1 MLPRRRFLS
10 TASRALALAPAALG
24 SSAGGTPPY
33 SASAHDLSLCGE
45 WHFRTDP
52 ENVGEQRQWFSNPAE
67 PASWKG
73 VTVPHTW
80 QTEPRLAD
88 YRGVA
93 WYRRTFEAPSAW
105 RESAVRV
112 EFEAVFHSARVW
124 INGKPAG
131 EHVRKG
137 YTVFTIDA
145 TPHLLWDQPN
155 TITVRVDGSFDDH
168 MLPRGRSS
176 DWAHDGGIYR
186 PVQLLVT
193 PKVYIE
199 RLAIEAQPD
208 LANGSAKV
216 EIDVIAHN
224 SSTIPGVLGG
234 NLSPW
239 PGTMLLRIIDEQTGL
254 PVVAQPGPSTVAIG
268 YGQTITTKLFATIT
282 NASLWHFDHPNLY
295 RAEVTLMTAIGTPVI
310 THTASSTFGVRKFEV
325 KNGGF
330 YLNGERVRLM
340 GVERMAGSNP
350 EYGMAEPVEWIEHDH
365 DDLKNLNC
373 VFTRVH
379 WQQDRRVLDYCDRH
393 GILMQSEVP
402 CWGPKTFQGMGEQ
415 PDTDILENGQEQLR
429 EMIARDRNHPSI
441 VVWGLCNEID
451 GQNPP
456 AYNFAKAMLAEAKRL
471 DPQRLCSYASH
482 SLRKTPA
489 RDVAGLMDFVEV
501 NEYFGSWYPGGPTEV
516 AQSLDEIH
524 AAFPGKPIV
533 ISEYGYCA
541 CTAERPEGDERRRDI
556 LKTHDAV
563 FREKDYI
570 GGLIFFCYND
580 YRTHVGD
587 RGLGVL
593 QQRVHGVVDLYGERK
608 QSYPLLRNES
618 SPVASIRVEGHPKRF
633 TVTVRTRNHV
643 PAYTLRRY
651 TLRGVYYGY
660 GDIPIEQKTI
670 ALPDLAPD
678 QEHTIN
684 MSFSDSLPL
693 YVTFDV
699 LRPTGFSAYTQRW
712 SA

>member
-1 MLPRRRFLS
+1 MLPRRRFLTS
-10 TASRALALAPAALG
+10 AFRALALAPAALTP
-24 SSAGGTPPY
+24 ATADTPPF
-33 SASAHDLSLCGE
+33 SAADQDLSLCGR
-45 WHFRTDP
+45 WLFRTDP
-52 ENVGEQRQWFSNPAE
+52 ENTGEQRQWFASAADA
-67 PASWKG
+67 ASWKSI
-73 VTVPHTW
+73 TVPHTW
-80 QTEPRLAD
+80 QTEPQLAD

-93 WYRRTFEAPSAW
+93 WYRRTFDAPGTW
-105 RESAVRV
+105 HESAVRV

-124 INGKPAG
+124 INDKLAG
-131 EHVRKG
+131 EHLRRG
-137 YTVFTIDA
+137 YTAFTIDA
-145 TPHLLWDQPN
+145 APHTEWGKPN
-155 TITVRVDGSFDDH
+155 TITVRVDGSFDEH

-186 PVQLLVT
+186 PVRLLVT

-224 SSTIPGVLGG
+224 SADKAWTGSMG
-234 NLSPW
+234 
-239 PGTMLLRIIDEQTGL
+239 LRIIDEQTGNA
-254 PVVAQPGPSTVAIG
+254 VVTQPGPSNAAIEA
-268 YGQTITTKLFATIT
+268 GQTKTTKLFATVAK
-282 NASLWHFDHPNLY
+282 ASLWHFDQPNLY
-295 RAEVTLMTAIGTPVI
+295 RAEVTLSGGSPAVE
-310 THTASSTFGVRKFEV
+310 HTAASTFGIRQFEV
-325 KNGGF
+325 KGGGF

-350 EYGMAEPVEWIEHDH
+350 EYGMAEPAEWIAHDH

-415 PDTDILENGQEQLR
+415 PDADILENGFEQLR
-429 EMIARDRNHPSI
+429 EMIARDGNHPSI
-441 VVWGLCNEID
+441 VVWGLCNEIG

-456 AYNFAKAMLAEAKRL
+456 AYNFAKAMLGEAKRL
-471 DPQRLCSYASH
+471 DPRRLCSYASH
-482 SLRKTPA
+482 SLRETPA

-501 NEYFGSWYPGGPTEV
+501 NEYFGSWYPGDRSAV
-516 AQSLDEIH
+516 SKSLDEIH
-524 AAFPGKPIV
+524 EAFPDKPIV

-570 GGLIFFCYND
+570 AGLIFFCYND

-587 RGLGVL
+587 RGRGVL
-593 QQRVHGVVDLYGERK
+593 QQRVHWVVDLYGDRK
-608 QSYPLLRNES
+608 QSYALLRNES
-618 SPVASIRVEGHPKRF
+618 SPIDSIRVEGHPKQF
-633 TVTVRTRNHV
+633 TITLRTRNTV
-643 PAYTLRRY
+643 PAYTLRGY
-651 TLRGVYYGY
+651 SLRGIYYGY
-660 GDIPIEQKTI
+660 GDIPIEQKSI
-670 ALPDLAPD
+670 ALPDLAPG
-678 QEHTIN
+678 QEHTIT
-684 MSFSDSLPL
+684 MAFADSLPL
-693 YVTFDV
+693 YVRFDI
-699 LRPTGFSAYTQRW
+699 LRPTGFSAYTEQW

>member
-1 MLPRRRFLS
+1 
-10 TASRALALAPAALG
+10 
-24 SSAGGTPPY
+24 
-33 SASAHDLSLCGE
+33 
-45 WHFRTDP
+45 
-52 ENVGEQRQWFSNPAE
+52 
-67 PASWKG
+67 
-73 VTVPHTW
+73 
-80 QTEPRLAD
+80 
-88 YRGVA
+88 VA
-93 WYRRTFEAPSAW
+93 WYRRSFDVPESW
-105 RESAVRV
+105 RNSAVRV

-124 INGKPAG
+124 VNGKPSG
-131 EHVRKG
+131 EHLRKG
-137 YTVFTIDA
+137 YTAFTIDA
-145 TPHLLWDQPN
+145 APHLEWGKPN
-155 TITVRVDGSFDDH
+155 TITVRVDGSFDEH

-199 RLAIEAQPD
+199 RLAIAAQPD
-208 LANGSAKV
+208 AASGSAKV

-224 SSTIPGVLGG
+224 STGRGWTGS
-234 NLSPW
+234 
-239 PGTMLLRIIDEQTGL
+239 MRLRIIDEQTGTAA
-254 PVVAQPGPSTVAIG
+254 VMQPGPSNVAIEA
-268 YGQTITTKLFATIT
+268 GQTTTTKLFATVAK
-282 NASLWHFDHPNLY
+282 ASLWHFDQPNLY
-295 RAEVTLMTAIGTPVI
+295 RAEVTLTGGSPAVE
-310 THTASSTFGVRKFEV
+310 HTAASTFGIRRFEV
-325 KNGGF
+325 KDGGF

-350 EYGMAEPVEWIEHDH
+350 EYGMAEPAEWIAHDH

-415 PDTDILENGQEQLR
+415 PDADILENGFEQLR
-429 EMIARDRNHPSI
+429 EMIARDGNHPSI
-441 VVWGLCNEID
+441 VVWGLCNEIG

-456 AYNFAKAMLAEAKRL
+456 AYNFAKAMLGEAKRL
-471 DPQRLCSYASH
+471 DPRRLCSYASH
-482 SLRKTPA
+482 SLRETPA

-501 NEYFGSWYPGGPTEV
+501 NEYFGSWYPGGPPAV
-516 AQSLDEIH
+516 AQSLDAIH

-556 LKTHDAV
+556 LKTHDAI

-570 GGLIFFCYND
+570 AGLIFFCYND

-587 RGLGVL
+587 RGRGVL
-593 QQRVHGVVDLYGERK
+593 QQRVHGVVDLYGEQK

-618 SPVASIRVEGHPKRF
+618 SPIDSIRVEGHPKQF
-633 TVTVRTRNHV
+633 TITVRTRNVV
-643 PAYTLRRY
+643 PAYMLRGY

-660 GDIPIEQKTI
+660 GDIPIEQKTVV
-670 ALPDLAPD
+670 LPDLAPGK
-678 QEHTIN
+678 EHTIQ
-684 MSFSDSLPL
+684 MAFSDSLPL
-693 YVTFDV
+693 SVQFDI

>member
-1 MLPRRRFLS
+1 MLPRRRFL
-10 TASRALALAPAALG
+10 TTVSRALALAPATLNP
-24 SSAGGTPPY
+24 AGAETPPF
-33 SASAHDLSLCGE
+33 SGATDDLSLCGQ
-45 WHFRTDP
+45 WLFRTDP
-52 ENVGEQRQWFSNPAE
+52 ENAGEQRQWFSERPDPAG
-67 PASWKG
+67 WKS

-80 QTEPRLAD
+80 QIEPQLAD

-93 WYRRTFEAPSAW
+93 WYRRSFDAPSAW
-105 RESAVRV
+105 RDSAVRV
-112 EFEAVFHSARVW
+112 EFEAIFHSARVW
-124 INGKPAG
+124 VNDKPAG
-131 EHVRKG
+131 EHLRKG
-137 YTVFTIDA
+137 YTAFTIDA
-145 TPHLLWDQPN
+145 TPHLRWGQSN
-155 TITVRVDGSFDDH
+155 TITVRVDGGFNEH

-224 SSTIPGVLGG
+224 AFMFPGVVAA
-234 NLSPW
+234 NISHW
-239 PGTMLLRIIDEQTGL
+239 SGTMLLRIIDEQTGL
-254 PVVAQPGPSTVAIG
+254 AVVTQPGPSSVTIRN
-268 YGQTITTKLFATIT
+268 GQPTTTKLFATISKP
-282 NASLWHFDHPNLY
+282 SLWHFDHPNLY
-295 RAEVTLMTAIGTPVI
+295 RAEVTITTLLGSPVI
-310 THTASSTFGVRKFEV
+310 THTAASTFGVRKFEV

-350 EYGMAEPVEWIEHDH
+350 EYGMAEPAQWIDHDH

-415 PDTDILENGQEQLR
+415 PDADILENGFEQLR
-429 EMIARDRNHPSI
+429 EMVARDRNHPSI

-482 SLRKTPA
+482 SLRKTPG

-501 NEYFGSWYPGGPTEV
+501 NEYFGSWYPGGASAV

-524 AAFPGKPIV
+524 AAFPDKPIV

-541 CTAERPEGDERRRDI
+541 CTADRPEGDERRREI
-556 LKTHDAV
+556 LETHDAI
-563 FREKDYI
+563 FRKKDYI
-570 GGLIFFCYND
+570 SGLIFFCYND

-618 SPVASIRVEGHPKRF
+618 SPIDSIEVEGHPKQF
-633 TVTVRTRNHV
+633 TVTVRTREHV
-643 PAYTLRRY
+643 PAYTLRGY

-660 GDIPIEQKTI
+660 GDIPIEQKAI
-670 ALPDLAPD
+670 ALPDLVPG
-678 QEHTIN
+678 QEHAIN
-684 MSFSDSLPL
+684 MAFSDSLPL
-693 YVTFDV
+693 YVVFDV
-699 LRPTGFSAYTQRW
+699 LRPAGFSAYTKRW